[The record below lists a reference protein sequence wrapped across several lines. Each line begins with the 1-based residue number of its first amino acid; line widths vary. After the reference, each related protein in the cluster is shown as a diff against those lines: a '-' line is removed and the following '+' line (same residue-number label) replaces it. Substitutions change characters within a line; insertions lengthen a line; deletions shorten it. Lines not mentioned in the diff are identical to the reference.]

1 MDLSTTYMG
10 LKLPH
15 PVVASASPITYSLDG
30 VRQLED
36 GGASAIV
43 LYSLFEEQIEGESHL
58 LDHYL
63 SYGSETFAEAL
74 DYFPDLDNYNVGP
87 QQYLNLI
94 KSAKAAVKV
103 PIIASLNGVS
113 TGGWTSYAK
122 RMEEAGADALELN
135 IYYIPTDP
143 FVSGTAVEQMYL
155 DIVRQVKSSVRIPI
169 AVKVGPFFSSFAN
182 MAQQLCDA
190 GADAL
195 VIFNRFYQPDLDLEQ
210 LEVVPNLVL
219 STSEEL
225 RLPLRWAAI
234 LHGRVPIDLAL
245 TSGVHSHE
253 DVLKGLM
260 AGATVT
266 MMTSELLKH
275 GSKRIGQIVT
285 DLARWMEEH
294 EYESVT
300 QLRGSMSQ
308 RNVAQPAA
316 FVRANYMKVLQSWR
330 PDPSSMRVR

>member
-15 PVVASASPITYSLDG
+15 PVVASASPLSYTLDG
-30 VRQLED
+30 IRQLED
-36 GGASAIV
+36 GGAAAIV

-63 SYGSETFAEAL
+63 SYGSESFAEAL

-94 KSAKAAVKV
+94 KAAKSAVKV

-113 TGGWTSYAK
+113 TGGWTSYAQ
-122 RMEEAGADALELN
+122 RMEEAGANALELN
-135 IYYIPTDP
+135 IYYIPTDLS
-143 FVSGTAVEQMYL
+143 VSGADVEQMYL
-155 DIVRQVKSSVRIPI
+155 NIVREVKSTVRIPI
-169 AVKVGPFFSSFAN
+169 AVKVGPYFSSFAN
-182 MAQQLCDA
+182 MAQKLCDA

-195 VIFNRFYQPDLDLEQ
+195 VIFNRFYQPDLDLEE
-210 LEVVPNLVL
+210 LEVVPRLVL
-219 STSEEL
+219 STREAM
-225 RLPLRWAAI
+225 RLPLHWTAI
-234 LHGRVPIDLAL
+234 LHGRVPADLAL
-245 TSGVHSHE
+245 TSGVHTHE

-266 MMTSELLKH
+266 MMTAELLQN
-275 GSKRIGQIVT
+275 GPRRMQAIVA
-285 DLARWMEEH
+285 DMVRWMEEH

-300 QLRGSMSQ
+300 QMRGSMSQ
-308 RNVAQPAA
+308 KNVAQPDAY
-316 FVRANYMKVLQSWR
+316 VRANYMKVLQSWR
-330 PDPSSMRVR
+330 PDPTGMRVR

>member
-10 LKLPH
+10 LKLAH
-15 PVVASASPITYSLDG
+15 PVVASASPLSYTLDG
-30 VRQLED
+30 IRALED
-36 GGASAIV
+36 GGVSAVV

-63 SYGSETFAEAL
+63 SYGSESFAEAL
-74 DYFPDLDNYNVGP
+74 DYFPDLDHYNVGP

-94 KSAKAAVKV
+94 EAAKSAVDI

-143 FVSGTAVEQMYL
+143 TVSGAEVEQMYL
-155 DIVRQVKSSVRIPI
+155 DIVRQVRATVNIPI
-169 AVKVGPFFSSFAN
+169 AVKVGPSFSSFAHT
-182 MAQQLCDA
+182 AQSLTDA

-195 VIFNRFYQPDLDLEQ
+195 VIFNRFYQPDFDLAK

-234 LHGRVPIDLAL
+234 LHGRVAVDLAI
-245 TSGVHSHE
+245 TSGVHTHE
-253 DVLKGLM
+253 DVLKALM
-260 AGATVT
+260 AGASVA
-266 MMTSELLKH
+266 MMTSELLH
-275 GSKRIGQIVT
+275 SGPARAGAIVN
-285 DLARWMEEH
+285 DLRNWMEEN
-294 EYESVT
+294 EYDSVS
-300 QLRGSMSQ
+300 QMRGSMSQ
-308 RNVAQPAA
+308 KNVAQPAA
-316 FVRANYMKVLQSWR
+316 FVRANYMRVLQSWR
-330 PDPSSMRVR
+330 PDPTGMWVG

>member
-10 LKLPH
+10 LKLAH
-15 PVVASASPITYSLDG
+15 PVVASASPISYTLDG
-30 VRQLED
+30 IRSLEI

-63 SYGSETFAEAL
+63 DYGSETFAEAL

-94 KSAKAAVKV
+94 KSAKAAVNV

-113 TGGWTSYAK
+113 PGGWTSYA
-122 RMEEAGADALELN
+122 RRIEEAGADALELN
-135 IYYIPTDP
+135 IYLIPTDAM
-143 FVSGTAVEQMYL
+143 VSGADVEQMYL
-155 DIVRQVKSSVRIPI
+155 DIVREVKSSVQIPI
-169 AVKVGPFFSSFAN
+169 AVKVGPYFSSFAN
-182 MAQQLCDA
+182 MAHRLAEA

-210 LEVVPNLVL
+210 LDVVPNLVL
-219 STSEEL
+219 STREEL

-234 LHGRVPIDLAL
+234 LHGHIPVDLAL
-245 TSGVHSHE
+245 TSGVHTHE

-260 AGATVT
+260 AGANVT
-266 MMTSELLKH
+266 MMTSELLKK
-275 GSKRIGQIVT
+275 GPGRINEIVS
-285 DLARWMEEH
+285 DLRNWMVEH

-300 QLRGSMSQ
+300 QMRGSMSQ

-330 PDPSSMRVR
+330 PDTAGMRAR